1 VPCDVGV
8 SAENHSMEIEA
19 MINRRTLLRAVIFL
33 APLTVLASACSSVD
47 DGDSS
52 DSSEGKPRFS
62 GMRKH
67 ER

>member
-1 VPCDVGV
+1 
-8 SAENHSMEIEA
+8 

-52 DSSEGKPRFS
+52 DPSEGKSAFKIKR
-62 GMRKH
+62 RAH
-67 ER
+67 TR